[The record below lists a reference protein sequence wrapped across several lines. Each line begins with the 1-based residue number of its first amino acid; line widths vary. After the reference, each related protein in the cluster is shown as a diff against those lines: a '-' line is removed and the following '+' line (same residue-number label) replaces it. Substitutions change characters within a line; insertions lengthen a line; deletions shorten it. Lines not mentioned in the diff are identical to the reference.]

1 MSSPRIALV
10 TGANKGLGLETSRQ
24 LSRQG
29 ITVLMGAREG
39 TRGKAAS
46 RMLADEGLTVEF
58 VQLDITDTG
67 QIRQAR
73 EYIEQKYGRLDVLVN
88 NAGMYHPEEPLLGN
102 NSDTVSSRALRAV
115 FDVNFFGLVE
125 LTQALLPLIK
135 KSGAGRIVNISSIL
149 GSLTVH
155 SDEESGFSTIKPF
168 AYNASK
174 TAVNAFTVHLA
185 AALKGTQVK
194 VNSAHPGWVR
204 TDMGGKDAPMSVEEG
219 ARTAVR
225 LATLPADG
233 PSGKFFHLEEELPW

>member
-1 MSSPRIALV
+1 MSSSRIALV

-29 ITVLMGAREG
+29 ITVLMGAREES
-39 TRGKAAS
+39 RGIAAS

-58 VQLDITDTG
+58 AQLDVTDAG
-67 QIRQAR
+67 QIGQAR
-73 EYIEQKYGRLDVLVN
+73 EYIEKKCGRLDILVN
-88 NAGMYHPEEPLLGN
+88 NAGMYHPEEHLFGNSSESVSPL
-102 NSDTVSSRALRAV
+102 ALRAV

-125 LTQALLPLIK
+125 LTQALLPLIR
-135 KSGAGRIVNISSIL
+135 KSGAGRIVNVSSIL

-155 SDEESGFSTIKPF
+155 SDEEAGFSTVKPF
-168 AYNASK
+168 AYDASK

-185 AALKGTQVK
+185 AALKGTHVK